1 MLVTSDLVC
10 RPKGIMSG
18 EKGDCLTNM
27 GLPPCLVLRNMPAIG
42 LGNSLGAFMG
52 TTIS

>member
-1 MLVTSDLVC
+1 VTSDLVC
-10 RPKGIMSG
+10 RPNGISL

-27 GLPPCLVLRNMPAIG
+27 GLPPCPVLRNMPAIG
-42 LGNSLGAFMG
+42 LCNSLGAFMG